1 MKNSKRLLAVAVA
14 AACSAPM
21 AAFATN
27 GMLME
32 GYGPIATG
40 MGGASMAY
48 DNGTAALMNNP
59 ATLGLMADGSR
70 LDLAVGHLAPSVTL
84 EMMGTYKSKADSF
97 LMPAFGWVK
106 KDGAMAYGV
115 GVFAQGGM
123 GVDFR
128 DVGYYSDMQ
137 GSAQMGDFYSQVS
150 VGRIILPFAYNVN
163 EQLSVGATIDY
174 VWANMDLQYGTD
186 FKFRDGSDFTGKAT
200 SNGIAAKLGVVYKV
214 NDQVNVGAAYHTK
227 GNLGDLTGASGSV
240 MNGGANATFTF
251 KGFDMP
257 AVLAVGASFQ
267 ANDRL
272 MVAADFKQI
281 QWSGTMKTPVLVMD
295 IEGMG
300 VQNSGDSFKQDWKD
314 QSVISLGAAYKFS
327 EGLTGRIGANL
338 ASNPI
343 PDKYLAPLF
352 PATVENHYTF
362 GLGYNINKAQSIDF
376 SLSHA
381 PETTAKQSDGYYSV
395 KHGQTNWQFMYSHRF

>member
-70 LDLAVGHLAPSVTL
+70 LDLAVGHLAPSVTFD
-84 EMMGTYKSKADSF
+84 MGPGGSYKSKADSF
-97 LMPAFGWVK
+97 FMPAFGWVK
-106 KDGAMAYGV
+106 KDGPMAYGV

-123 GVDFR
+123 GVQFNDTPL
-128 DVGYYSDMQ
+128 
-137 GSAQMGDFYSQVS
+137 GDLYSQVS
-150 VGRIILPFAYNVN
+150 VGRIIVPFAYNVD

-174 VWANMDLQYGTD
+174 VWANMDLQYGTN
-186 FKFRDGSDFTGKAT
+186 FKFQDESNYTGEAKGS
-200 SNGIAAKLGVVYKV
+200 GIAAKLGVLYKV
-214 NDQVNVGAAYHTK
+214 NEQLKVGAAYHTK
-227 GNLGDLTGASGSV
+227 GNIGDLTGAGTV
-240 MNGGANATFTF
+240 MDGMADADFTF

-257 AVLAVGASFQ
+257 AILAVGLSFQ
-267 ANDRL
+267 ANDSL
-272 MVAADFKQI
+272 MLAADFKQI
-281 QWSGTMKTPVLVMD
+281 KWSDTMTTPVLEMD
-295 IEGMG
+295 VEGMG
-300 VQNSGDSFKQDWKD
+300 VMDSGDDFQQDWDD
-314 QSVISLGAAYKFS
+314 QTVISLGAAYKFNDQ
-327 EGLTGRIGANL
+327 LTGRIGANI

-343 PDKYLAPLF
+343 PDDYLNFLF
-352 PATVENHYTF
+352 PATVENHYT
-362 GLGYNINKAQSIDF
+362 LGVGYTIDKAQSIDF

-381 PETTAKQSDGYYSV
+381 PETTAEHSSGMFEIS
-395 KHGQTNWQFMYSHRF
+395 HGQTNWQFMYSHRF